1 MDRLPF
7 RHRTAAGETREF
19 EFHLHPE
26 TGSAVRVH
34 QLLSR
39 LVEVI
44 DHEVALLGQTSNGD
58 VLQALAMALA
68 VRTDMVPAAEA
79 LKHRLARELVD
90 VALDSLRDTERHAT
104 GPVGHA

>member
-1 MDRLPF
+1 MDRLPYH
-7 RHRTAAGETREF
+7 HRTAAGETRDF

-26 TGSAVRVH
+26 TGSAMRVH

-39 LVEVI
+39 LVEVV
-44 DHEVALLGQTSNGD
+44 DHEVALLGETSNGD

-68 VRTDMVPAAEA
+68 VRTDMVPAAES
-79 LKHRLARELVD
+79 LKYQLARELVEA
-90 VALDSLRDTERHAT
+90 ALESLGETARRAE